1 MTEWLSDTLLATSA
15 LLLLVLFIRTPVA
28 RHFGAGTAYF
38 LWALPAARLFMPT
51 LTEEVSAPA
60 MPLGSPVVETVRESA
75 LSAISGGV
83 PAMTASANATVDW
96 TVLGLSIWL
105 GGAAL
110 LFIVQMYRY
119 VAMREE
125 MLRDAVEIDQIGSIH
140 IIQTD
145 RIAGPLAFGLLRRYV
160 AVPREFTRT
169 FSPRERE
176 LALAHELAHH
186 RGGDLFANLAAF
198 IFLCLMWFNPLA
210 WMAWS
215 AFRFDQEA
223 ACDARVVAGADAST
237 RQSYGR
243 ALARTATEGLPAF
256 AMALNNPST
265 IIQRL
270 RRLMMNETSKG
281 RRLTGKLAIL
291 SAAAIALPL
300 TATVVPVFAE
310 DEPTASDADKKVEVK
325 KHKIVI
331 VKRGDGKPVVIDTKG
346 DADTPFVKTIEKDG
360 KTIVLRT
367 NKELS
372 DAEVEKMVAEAE
384 KSREEAEA
392 AFGEA
397 ATARSEAE
405 AARGEAE
412 AARAE
417 AHAQRAEAMARGH
430 AMAVISKM
438 DFSSYIPEIDI
449 REIRANCKEG
459 EPVSTDVSGFD
470 GQNKSR
476 VRIVMCGKGQAKVAR
491 QHAIQGLKEARDEI
505 KAEADLPDSI
515 RKDVVK
521 KLEEKIRDMEK
532 QIKRDASEN
541 GDA

>member
-15 LLLLVLFIRTPVA
+15 LLLLVLLIRAPVA

-51 LTEEVSAPA
+51 LTQEVSAPA
-60 MPLGSPVVETVRESA
+60 VPVDAAIVETVREAALTTVTANAPVSPVTGMTIDWSVVA
-75 LSAISGGV
+75 LS
-83 PAMTASANATVDW
+83 
-96 TVLGLSIWL
+96 LWL

-110 LFIVQMYRY
+110 LFIIQMFRY
-119 VAMREE
+119 TAMREE
-125 MLRDAVEIDQIGSIH
+125 LLSDAVEIDQLDGIRV
-140 IIQTD
+140 IQTD
-145 RIAGPLAFGLLRRYV
+145 RIPGPLAFGLFKRYV

-186 RGGDLFANLAAF
+186 RGGDLFANMAAF

-256 AMALNNPST
+256 AMALNNPKT
-265 IIQRL
+265 IIHRL

-291 SAAAIALPL
+291 AAAIVALPL

-310 DEPTASDADKKVEVK
+310 DQPAPAGSEGEKTVEVR
-325 KHKIVI
+325 KHKVI
-331 VKRGDGKPVVIDTKG
+331 VVKNADGKDVTVDVSG
-346 DADTPFVKTIEKDG
+346 DADTPFVKKIEKDG
-360 KTIVLRT
+360 KTIILRS

-372 DAEVEKMVAEAE
+372 EADIAKMVAEAE
-384 KSREEAEA
+384 ASRAKADWQDADGEKKTAMFFRVNKDGKLADPASPDVMHFTVDEVVVPPMPPVAPGAPEAVRKVQVKCND
-392 AFGEA
+392 GELLTTNVEGMDGDRKTRVKIA
-397 ATARSEAE
+397 MCAN
-405 AARGEAE
+405 
-412 AARAE
+412 
-417 AHAQRAEAMARGH
+417 AHAKMAR
-430 AMAVISKM
+430 
-438 DFSSYIPEIDI
+438 
-449 REIRANCKEG
+449 
-459 EPVSTDVSGFD
+459 T
-470 GQNKSR
+470 
-476 VRIVMCGKGQAKVAR
+476 
-491 QHAIQGLKEARDEI
+491 HAIQGLKEARE
-505 KAEADLPDSI
+505 S
-515 RKDVVK
+515 
-521 KLEEKIRDMEK
+521 
-532 QIKRDASEN
+532 IKRDANIPESVRKDVMKSLQEN
-541 GDA
+541 IEQLERELKNVPEASGDA

>member
-15 LLLLVLFIRTPVA
+15 LLLLVLLIRTPVA

-51 LTEEVSAPA
+51 LTKEVTAPA
-60 MPLGSPVVETVRESA
+60 LPADSAIVANVREAALTAVVTGAPVSPATGMEIDWSVVA
-75 LSAISGGV
+75 LS
-83 PAMTASANATVDW
+83 
-96 TVLGLSIWL
+96 LWL

-119 VAMREE
+119 AAMREE
-125 MLRDAVEIDQIGSIH
+125 LLSDAREIDVIDGIR

-145 RIAGPLAFGLLRRYV
+145 RIPGPLAFGLFKRYV
-160 AVPREFTRT
+160 GVPREFTRT

-186 RGGDLFANLAAF
+186 RGGDLFANMAAF

-256 AMALNNPST
+256 AMALNNPKT

-291 SAAAIALPL
+291 AATAIALPL
-300 TATVVPVFAE
+300 TATVVPVFAQ
-310 DEPTASDADKKVEVK
+310 DEPATNEDKADTTTEVRNHKV
-325 KHKIVI
+325 II
-331 VKRGDGKPVVIDTKG
+331 VKNRDGKPIEIDMAG
-346 DADTPFVKTIEKDG
+346 DAETPFVKKIEKDG
-360 KTIVLRT
+360 KTIILRS
-367 NKELS
+367 NKEMS
-372 DAEVEKMVAEAE
+372 EADVAKMVAD
-384 KSREEAEA
+384 AEA
-392 AFGEA
+392 SRSKAEWQA
-397 ATARSEAE
+397 AEGSKKTAMFIRVNKDGKLADPADAE
-405 AARGEAE
+405 HMHFVVDEVVMPPMPPAPPGAPAVEMRMVQVKCNDGDLVTTNVDGMDGDKKAHVKI
-412 AARAE
+412 AMCAK
-417 AHAQRAEAMARGH
+417 AHAKMAR
-430 AMAVISKM
+430 I
-438 DFSSYIPEIDI
+438 
-449 REIRANCKEG
+449 
-459 EPVSTDVSGFD
+459 
-470 GQNKSR
+470 
-476 VRIVMCGKGQAKVAR
+476 
-491 QHAIQGLKEARDEI
+491 HAIQGLKEARE
-505 KAEADLPDSI
+505 S
-515 RKDVVK
+515 
-521 KLEEKIRDMEK
+521 
-532 QIKRDASEN
+532 IKRDADIPESVRKDVLKSLKEN
-541 GDA
+541 IEQLERELKNAPEASGDA

>member
-1 MTEWLSDTLLATSA
+1 MTEWLGDTLLATSA
-15 LLLLVLFIRTPVA
+15 LLLLVLLIRAPVA
-28 RHFGAGTAYF
+28 RYFGAGAAYF

-51 LTEEVSAPA
+51 LTREIRLPAPTPDTGMA
-60 MPLGSPVVETVRESA
+60 VGAGDAVAHAATDAVALVAGGPVIDWFVIA
-75 LSAISGGV
+75 
-83 PAMTASANATVDW
+83 AS
-96 TVLGLSIWL
+96 LWL
-105 GGAAL
+105 GGAVL

-119 VAMREE
+119 LA
-125 MLRDAVEIDQIGSIH
+125 LRDELLSDARDIDVIDGIR

-145 RIAGPLAFGLLRRYV
+145 RIPGPLAFGLLRRYV

-186 RGGDLFANLAAF
+186 RGGDLFANMAAF

-223 ACDARVVAGADAST
+223 ACDARVVAGADAAT

-256 AMALNNPST
+256 AMALNNPKT

-281 RRLTGKLAIL
+281 RSLSGKLAIL
-291 SAAAIALPL
+291 VAAAVALPM

-310 DEPTASDADKKVEVK
+310 DDATPADSATDSAAEKQVEVR

-331 VKRGDGKPVVIDTKG
+331 VKNTDGKDVSVDVSG
-346 DADTPFVKTIEKDG
+346 DAETPFVRKIEKDG
-360 KTIVLRT
+360 RTIVLRT

-372 DAEVEKMVAEAE
+372 EAEVEKMVAEAA

-392 AFGEA
+392 SIEKDGTIHGKTRVIVRTSGDGNDAHSFAWSADGKKIAEGINVSAF
-397 ATARSEAE
+397 
-405 AARGEAE
+405 
-412 AARAE
+412 
-417 AHAQRAEAMARGH
+417 
-430 AMAVISKM
+430 
-438 DFSSYIPEIDI
+438 IPDIDI
-449 REIRANCKEG
+449 KEIRKNCEEG
-459 EPVSTDVSGFD
+459 QPVSTDVQGFD
-470 GQNKSR
+470 GKNKSR
-476 VRIVMCGKGQAKVAR
+476 IKLVMCGKGQAKVAR

-505 KAEADLPDSI
+505 RADGDMPESV

-521 KLEEKIRDMEK
+521 KLEEKIEALEK
-532 QIKRDASEN
+532 QISANSAA
-541 GDA
+541 GTHL

>member
-15 LLLLVLFIRTPVA
+15 LLLLVLLIRAPVA

-51 LTEEVSAPA
+51 LTQEVSAPA
-60 MPLGSPVVETVRESA
+60 VPVDAAIVETVREAALTTVTANAPVSPVTGMTIDWSVVA
-75 LSAISGGV
+75 LS
-83 PAMTASANATVDW
+83 
-96 TVLGLSIWL
+96 LWL

-110 LFIVQMYRY
+110 LFIIQMFRY
-119 VAMREE
+119 TAMREE
-125 MLRDAVEIDQIGSIH
+125 LLSDAVEIDQLDGIRV
-140 IIQTD
+140 IQTD
-145 RIAGPLAFGLLRRYV
+145 RIPGPLAFGLFKRYV

-186 RGGDLFANLAAF
+186 RGGDLFANMAAF

-256 AMALNNPST
+256 AMALNNPKT

-291 SAAAIALPL
+291 AAAIVALPL

-310 DEPTASDADKKVEVK
+310 DQPAPAGAEGEKTVEVR
-325 KHKIVI
+325 KHKVI
-331 VKRGDGKPVVIDTKG
+331 VVKNVDGKDVTVDVSG
-346 DADTPFVKTIEKDG
+346 DAETPFVKKIEKDG
-360 KTIVLRT
+360 KTIILRS

-372 DAEVEKMVAEAE
+372 ETDVAKMVAEAE
-384 KSREEAEA
+384 ASRAKAEWQHA
-392 AFGEA
+392 DGEKK
-397 ATARSEAE
+397 TAMFVSVDKDGKLADPSGADYMHFVVDEVVMPPMPSAPPGAPTVEMRKVQVKCND
-405 AARGEAE
+405 GELVTTNIEGMDGDKKAHVKI
-412 AARAE
+412 AICAK
-417 AHAQRAEAMARGH
+417 AHAKMAR
-430 AMAVISKM
+430 
-438 DFSSYIPEIDI
+438 
-449 REIRANCKEG
+449 
-459 EPVSTDVSGFD
+459 T
-470 GQNKSR
+470 
-476 VRIVMCGKGQAKVAR
+476 
-491 QHAIQGLKEARDEI
+491 HAIRGLKEARESI
-505 KAEADLPDSI
+505 KRGADIPESV
-515 RKDVVK
+515 RKDVLK
-521 KLEEKIRDMEK
+521 SLQENIEQLERELKNAPETSE
-532 QIKRDASEN
+532 DA
-541 GDA
+541 

>member
-15 LLLLVLFIRTPVA
+15 LLLLVLLIRTPVA

-51 LTEEVSAPA
+51 LTQEVRAPA
-60 MPLGSPVVETVRESA
+60 LPADSAIVAGVRDAA
-75 LSAISGGV
+75 LSAV
-83 PAMTASANATVDW
+83 ATGAPVSPTTGMAIDW
-96 TVLGLSIWL
+96 SMVALSLWL

-119 VAMREE
+119 TAMREE
-125 MLRDAVEIDQIGSIH
+125 LLSDAREIDVIDGIR

-145 RIAGPLAFGLLRRYV
+145 RIPGPLAFGLLKRYV

-186 RGGDLFANLAAF
+186 RGGDLFANMAAF

-256 AMALNNPST
+256 AMALNNPKT

-291 SAAAIALPL
+291 AATAIALPL
-300 TATVVPVFAE
+300 TATVVPVFAQ
-310 DEPTASDADKKVEVK
+310 DEPASTESRDDKTTEVRNHKV
-325 KHKIVI
+325 VI
-331 VKRGDGKPVVIDTKG
+331 VKNQGGKPVEIDIAG
-346 DADTPFVKTIEKDG
+346 DAETPFVKKIEKDG
-360 KTIVLRT
+360 KTIILRS
-367 NKELS
+367 NKEMS
-372 DAEVEKMVAEAE
+372 EADVAKMVAD
-384 KSREEAEA
+384 AEA
-392 AFGEA
+392 SRA
-397 ATARSEAE
+397 AAE
-405 AARGEAE
+405 ATTDGSKKTATFIRVDRDGKLADPAGAEHMHFVVDEVVMPPMPPAAPGAPAVAVRKVQFKCNDGDLVTANVAGRNGDEKTNVKIAMCAKTHAKIAR
-412 AARAE
+412 
-417 AHAQRAEAMARGH
+417 
-430 AMAVISKM
+430 
-438 DFSSYIPEIDI
+438 
-449 REIRANCKEG
+449 
-459 EPVSTDVSGFD
+459 T
-470 GQNKSR
+470 
-476 VRIVMCGKGQAKVAR
+476 
-491 QHAIQGLKEARDEI
+491 HAIQGLKEARE
-505 KAEADLPDSI
+505 S
-515 RKDVVK
+515 
-521 KLEEKIRDMEK
+521 
-532 QIKRDASEN
+532 IKRDADIPESVRKDVLKSLQEN
-541 GDA
+541 IEQLERELKNAPEASGDS

>member
-15 LLLLVLFIRTPVA
+15 LLLLVLLIRAPVA

-51 LTEEVSAPA
+51 LTQEVSAPA
-60 MPLGSPVVETVRESA
+60 VPVDAAIVETVREAALTTVTANAPVSPVTGMTIDWSVVA
-75 LSAISGGV
+75 LS
-83 PAMTASANATVDW
+83 
-96 TVLGLSIWL
+96 LWL

-110 LFIVQMYRY
+110 LFIIQMFRY
-119 VAMREE
+119 TAMREE
-125 MLRDAVEIDQIGSIH
+125 LLSDAVEIDQLDGIRV
-140 IIQTD
+140 IQTD
-145 RIAGPLAFGLLRRYV
+145 RIPGPLAFGLFKRYV

-256 AMALNNPST
+256 AMALNNPKT

-291 SAAAIALPL
+291 AAAIVTLPL

-310 DEPTASDADKKVEVK
+310 DQPALAGSEGEKTVEVR
-325 KHKIVI
+325 KHKVI
-331 VKRGDGKPVVIDTKG
+331 VVKNADGKDVTVDVSG
-346 DADTPFVKTIEKDG
+346 DADTPFVKKIEKDG
-360 KTIVLRT
+360 KTIILRS

-372 DAEVEKMVAEAE
+372 EADIAKMVAEAE
-384 KSREEAEA
+384 ASRAKADWQDADGEKKTAMFVRVTKDGKLADPASPDVMHFTVDEVVVPPMPPVAPGAPEAVRKVQVKCND
-392 AFGEA
+392 GELLTTNVEGMDGDRKTRVKIA
-397 ATARSEAE
+397 MCAN
-405 AARGEAE
+405 
-412 AARAE
+412 
-417 AHAQRAEAMARGH
+417 AHAKMAR
-430 AMAVISKM
+430 
-438 DFSSYIPEIDI
+438 
-449 REIRANCKEG
+449 
-459 EPVSTDVSGFD
+459 T
-470 GQNKSR
+470 
-476 VRIVMCGKGQAKVAR
+476 
-491 QHAIQGLKEARDEI
+491 HAIQGLKEARE
-505 KAEADLPDSI
+505 S
-515 RKDVVK
+515 
-521 KLEEKIRDMEK
+521 
-532 QIKRDASEN
+532 IKRDANIPESVRKDVMKSLQEN
-541 GDA
+541 IEQLERELKNAPEASGDA